1 LIEKEEVLLKDN
13 NQWLHFAKPYR
24 VISTN
29 NIEEVRSLLR
39 EVEKLVNTN
48 RWHAAGFISYEA
60 APAFD
65 SALHVLNAGA
75 FPLLWFG
82 VYPEPRTVELPLPEK
97 SHSEL
102 KWNATIK
109 RESYN
114 TAINKIKEHIAR
126 GRTYQVNYTMRLN
139 FGFDGSEW
147 DFFLNLAQTQNK
159 YAAYVNTGQYVICSA
174 SPELFFHLDGE
185 TITSQPMKG
194 TVKRGRTLAED
205 EEQSAW
211 LQNSPKNRAENVM
224 IVDMI
229 RNDIGRVA
237 EIGTVN
243 VSKLFTIEK
252 YPTLFQMTS
261 TVEAKTNASLADIFT
276 ALFPCGSVTG
286 APKVSTMNIIS
297 ELETTPRRIYT
308 GAIGYISPDR
318 KAQFNVAIRT
328 ALIDKETKSIE
339 YGVGGGVVWDSI
351 DTDEYNEAML
361 KAQVLTKRPR
371 EFSLLETILWTR
383 EEGYFLFEKH
393 IARMA
398 KSAEYFDFAFS
409 REKVEAHLK
418 KLAGEFKS
426 AQRVR
431 VTSNR
436 FGELAVEA
444 RPLLSQEASFKVTL
458 AEQPIDSNDIFL
470 FHKTTQRQSY
480 DKALIVPQI
489 YNDVLLYNERDELT
503 EFTIG
508 NLVAE
513 LNGELV
519 TPPVSCGLL
528 AGVFRAHLLET
539 NQIKERVIKKDELR
553 NCKKVFLVNSVRKWV
568 DVSI

>member
-1 LIEKEEVLLKDN
+1 MIEKEEVLLKDN

>member
-29 NIEEVRSLLR
+29 NIEEVRGLLR

-82 VYPEPRTVELPLPEK
+82 VYPEPRPVELPLPEK
-97 SHSEL
+97 SDGEL
-102 KWNATIK
+102 KWNATMK
-109 RESYN
+109 WESYN
-114 TAINKIKEHIAR
+114 TAIDKIKEHIAR

-139 FGFDGSEW
+139 SSFDGSEW

-159 YAAYVNTGQYVICSA
+159 YAAYLNTGQYAICSV
-174 SPELFFHLDGE
+174 SPELFFRLDGE

-205 EEQSAW
+205 EQQSAW

-229 RNDIGRVA
+229 RSDFGRVA

-243 VSKLFTIEK
+243 VSKLFTLEK

-286 APKVSTMNIIS
+286 TPKVSTMNIIS

-328 ALIDKETKSIE
+328 ALIDKESKSIE

-351 DTDEYNEAML
+351 DTDEYSEAML

-371 EFSLLETILWTR
+371 EFSLLETILWTPQ
-383 EEGYFLFEKH
+383 EGYFLFEKH
-393 IARMA
+393 IGRMA
-398 KSAEYFDFAFS
+398 ESAEYFDFVFS
-409 REKVEAHLK
+409 MEKVEANLK
-418 KLAGEFKS
+418 RLAGEFKS

-431 VTSNR
+431 MTSNR
-436 FGELAVEA
+436 FGELAVDTTPFQSRET
-444 RPLLSQEASFKVTL
+444 SFKVTL

-470 FHKTTQRQSY
+470 FHKTTQRESY
-480 DKALIVPQI
+480 DKALIAPQI

-508 NLVAE
+508 NLVVE

-519 TPPVSCGLL
+519 TSPVSCGLL

-539 NQIKERVIKKDELR
+539 NQIKERVIKKIELK

-568 DVSI
+568 DVII